1 MRKKIKEI
9 FMNGLIDENP
19 TFRLV
24 LGTCPTL
31 AVTTQAMNGIGMG
44 LAVTFI
50 LIGSNVVIS
59 LLRKFIP
66 EKVRIPAFIVV
77 ICMFVT
83 TIQLFMQAFLPALY
97 KSLGIFLPLIVVNC
111 IILARAEA
119 FASKNRVLYAA
130 VDGLGMGLGFT
141 CAITL
146 IGAIRELLGNGTL
159 FGARIFMDGY
169 EPMLIFALAPGGFI
183 VFGLLLGL
191 VNFITAKDKERKA
204 AEDAA
209 AEEETDAEEAEA
221 AETGTGLA
229 ETYTEETAETEEAE
243 ADTGETG
250 TGTAQGREIYAE
262 ETEEAE
268 KAEEAA
274 KTEKT
279 QKDIPAETAKGEA

>member
-1 MRKKIKEI
+1 MWQKIKKIFK
-9 FMNGLIDENP
+9 NGLVDENP

-66 EKVRIPAFIVV
+66 DKVRIPAFIVV

-83 TIQLFMQAFLPALY
+83 TIQLFMQAFLPGLY

-119 FASKNRVLYAA
+119 FASKNRVLYSA

-183 VFGLLLGL
+183 VFGLLLAL
-191 VNFITAKDKERKA
+191 VNFITAKDKERRA
-204 AEDAA
+204 LEIAA
-209 AEEETDAEEAEA
+209 AEESENEEAETD
-221 AETGTGLA
+221 ETS
-229 ETYTEETAETEEAE
+229 ETAET
-243 ADTGETG
+243 
-250 TGTAQGREIYAE
+250 AE
-262 ETEEAE
+262 ETEADGTVSE
-268 KAEEAA
+268 KMYSEKTTAPEISAG
-274 KTEKT
+274 KTET
-279 QKDIPAETAKGEA
+279 EIPAETAKEEA

>member
-1 MRKKIKEI
+1 MWQKIKKIFK
-9 FMNGLIDENP
+9 NGLVDENP

-66 EKVRIPAFIVV
+66 DKVRIPAFIVV

-83 TIQLFMQAFLPALY
+83 TIQLFMQAFLPGLY

-119 FASKNRVLYAA
+119 FASKNRVLYSA

-183 VFGLLLGL
+183 VFGLLLAL
-191 VNFITAKDKERKA
+191 VNFITAKDKERRA
-204 AEDAA
+204 LEIAA
-209 AEEETDAEEAEA
+209 AEESENEETENEEAETD
-221 AETGTGLA
+221 ETS
-229 ETYTEETAETEEAE
+229 ETAET
-243 ADTGETG
+243 
-250 TGTAQGREIYAE
+250 AE
-262 ETEEAE
+262 ETEADGTTSETMYSGEMTAPE
-268 KAEEAA
+268 ISAGKME
-274 KTEKT
+274 TE
-279 QKDIPAETAKGEA
+279 IPAETAKEEA